1 MIPRGNPL
9 LKGADRWGG
18 IPLVLAMRRWRRRQV
33 PGRLDAVGLLK
44 TNAIGDTVLLSGVVQ
59 DVRAALPDA
68 RIVLLVG
75 PNNAAVARLV
85 PGADEVV
92 ELPIHRPDRA
102 SRQLRDLRLDALL
115 DFGSWPRINAVL
127 SRLSGARFTAGFRTA
142 DQHRHHVY
150 DAVIDHSP
158 SVHEIDNYRR
168 LAQMLGL
175 PTGARP
181 ALHGWDEPRI
191 DGLDEPYA
199 VLHAW
204 PGGTRR
210 ELKQWAEGRW
220 IRLAGH
226 LSDRGLRP
234 VLTGGLG
241 DEGPTQDLAA
251 ACAGR
256 SVAGELTVSELA
268 GLLHGA
274 AVVVSVDTGVM
285 HMAAALRAP
294 LVALHGPTSPARWGP
309 LSPEAVPVTSPEPGC
324 GYLNLGFDFPD
335 DPPPCMKAIT
345 LQSVCDAVDQLLD
358 R

>member
-18 IPLVLAMRRWRRRQV
+18 IPLVLAMRRWRRRRV
-33 PGRLDAVGLLK
+33 PDRLGSVGLLK

-59 DVRAALPDA
+59 DVRAALPGA
-68 RIVLLVG
+68 RVTLLVG

-85 PGADEVV
+85 PGADEVI

-102 SRQLRDLRLDALL
+102 SRLLRDLRLDALL

-127 SRLSGARFTAGFRTA
+127 SRLSGAMYTAGFHTA

-150 DAVIDHSP
+150 DGVVDHSP

-168 LAQMLGL
+168 LAGLLGL
-175 PTGARP
+175 RTGALP
-181 ALHGWDEPRI
+181 ALEGWDEPTV
-191 DGLDEPYA
+191 DGLGEPYA

-210 ELKQWAEGRW
+210 EFKQWPEERW
-220 IRLAGH
+220 IRLAGN
-226 LSDRGLRP
+226 LTEQGLQP
-234 VLTGGLG
+234 VLTGGPG
-241 DEGPTQDLAA
+241 DEGATQELAA

-256 SVAGELTVSELA
+256 SLAGELSVSELA

-274 AVVVSVDTGVM
+274 ALVVSVDTGVM
-285 HMAAALRAP
+285 HMASALRVP
-294 LVALHGPTSPARWGP
+294 LVSLHGPTAPPRWGP
-309 LSPEAVPVTSPEPGC
+309 LSAEAVAVASPEPGS

-335 DPPPCMKAIT
+335 DPPPCMEAIT
-345 LQSVCDAVDQLLD
+345 VQAVREAVDRLLD